1 MTQPTIEELREVLIA
16 EARYWNESEDGTEYD
31 TETMRAASI
40 IAVGALS
47 NIMAA
52 TFGHRAPWHPRKP
65 KKQPNAET
73 GKDGTTCPT

>member
-16 EARYWNESEDGTEYD
+16 EARYWNESEYD
-31 TETMRAASI
+31 TETMRAASV

-52 TFGHRAPWHPRKP
+52 TFGHRAPWHPQKP
-65 KKQPNAET
+65 EKQPNAET
-73 GKDGTTCPT
+73 GKEGTTCPT